1 MMRQGFYNLRF
12 YSIKNILS
20 NINICIN
27 IFIYSTQ
34 ELSPTGDTNIV
45 KACMNLMDCLMDEF
59 HDEEIVK
66 GLNER
71 EIASWIEVYIQ
82 NIIYNCKKNYKD
94 VLINDELF
102 DVVKKD
108 QKFFQVFFK
117 CLLLQFTTTVE

>member
-1 MMRQGFYNLRF
+1 
-12 YSIKNILS
+12 
-20 NINICIN
+20 
-27 IFIYSTQ
+27 
-34 ELSPTGDTNIV
+34 
-45 KACMNLMDCLMDEF
+45 MNLMDCLMDEF

-117 CLLLQFTTTVE
+117 CVLLQFITTVEKKPTVNYLLPSVNCLFHTLRACQKVVRI

>member
-1 MMRQGFYNLRF
+1 MRQGFYNLRF

-20 NINICIN
+20 N
-27 IFIYSTQ
+27 IYSTQ

-102 DVVKKD
+102 DVVKRIKS
-108 QKFFQVFFK
+108 FFK
-117 CLLLQFTTTVE
+117 FSSSAFCYSLPRL